1 MLILIVVLSVLLLL
15 SFVCV
20 VKLLIEVKY
29 FQEKIDEDNYSH
41 LLSKNKLSM
50 VEYYFRELKETKGN
64 PYTFIRNISNV
75 LQMKDEEVVG
85 YKDE

>member
-15 SFVCV
+15 SIVCV

-29 FQEKIDEDNYSH
+29 FQEKISEDNYSH

-50 VEYYFRELKETKGN
+50 VEYYFRALKETKGN

>member
-1 MLILIVVLSVLLLL
+1 MLILIVVLGVLLLL
-15 SFVCV
+15 SVVCV

-29 FQEKIDEDNYSH
+29 FQEKISEDNYSH

>member
-15 SFVCV
+15 SVVCN

-29 FQEKIDEDNYSH
+29 FQEKIVEDNYSH
-41 LLSKNKLSM
+41 LLSKNKLLM

>member
-15 SFVCV
+15 SIVCV
-20 VKLLIEVKY
+20 VKLLLEVKY
-29 FQEKIDEDNYSH
+29 FQEKISEDNYSH

>member
-15 SFVCV
+15 SIVCV

-29 FQEKIDEDNYSH
+29 FQEKISEDNYSH

>member
-15 SFVCV
+15 SIVCV

-29 FQEKIDEDNYSH
+29 FQEKIAEDNYSH

-50 VEYYFRELKETKGN
+50 VEYYFRELKETNGN

-75 LQMKDEEVVG
+75 LQMKNEEVVG

>member
-15 SFVCV
+15 SIVCV
-20 VKLLIEVKY
+20 VKLLIEMKY
-29 FQEKIDEDNYSH
+29 FQEKISEDNYSH

>member
-1 MLILIVVLSVLLLL
+1 MLILIIVLSVLLLL
-15 SFVCV
+15 SIVCV

-29 FQEKIDEDNYSH
+29 FQKKISEDNYSH

>member
-1 MLILIVVLSVLLLL
+1 MLILIVVLGVLLLL
-15 SFVCV
+15 SVVCN

-29 FQEKIDEDNYSH
+29 FQEKITEDNYSH

-64 PYTFIRNISNV
+64 PYTFIRKLS
-75 LQMKDEEVVG
+75 QK
-85 YKDE
+85 KK

>member
-15 SFVCV
+15 SIVCV

-29 FQEKIDEDNYSH
+29 FQEKISEDNYSH

-75 LQMKDEEVVG
+75 LQKKDEEVVE

>member
-15 SFVCV
+15 SIVCV

-29 FQEKIDEDNYSH
+29 FQEKISEDNYSH

-50 VEYYFRELKETKGN
+50 VEYYFRELKETNGN

>member
-15 SFVCV
+15 SVVCN

-29 FQEKIDEDNYSH
+29 FQEKIVEDNYSH

>member
-15 SFVCV
+15 SIVCV

-29 FQEKIDEDNYSH
+29 FQEKISEDNYSH

-75 LQMKDEEVVG
+75 LQMKDEEVAG

>member
-1 MLILIVVLSVLLLL
+1 MLILIVVLGVLLLL
-15 SFVCV
+15 SVVCNE
-20 VKLLIEVKY
+20 KLLIEVKY
-29 FQEKIDEDNYSH
+29 FQEKIAEDNYSH

>member
-15 SFVCV
+15 SIVCI

-29 FQEKIDEDNYSH
+29 FQEKIAEDNYSH

>member
-1 MLILIVVLSVLLLL
+1 MLILIVVLGVLLLL
-15 SFVCV
+15 SVVCN

-29 FQEKIDEDNYSH
+29 FQEKIAEDNYSH

-50 VEYYFRELKETKGN
+50 VEYYYRELKETKGN

>member
-1 MLILIVVLSVLLLL
+1 MLNLIVVLSVLLLL
-15 SFVCV
+15 SIVCV

>member
-1 MLILIVVLSVLLLL
+1 MLILIVVLGVLLLL
-15 SFVCV
+15 SVVCN

-29 FQEKIDEDNYSH
+29 FQEKITEDNYSH

>member
-15 SFVCV
+15 SIVCV

-29 FQEKIDEDNYSH
+29 FQEKISEDNYSH

-75 LQMKDEEVVG
+75 LQLKDEEVVG

>member
-1 MLILIVVLSVLLLL
+1 MLILIVVLGVLLLL
-15 SFVCV
+15 SIVCV

-29 FQEKIDEDNYSH
+29 FQEKISEDNYSH

>member
-1 MLILIVVLSVLLLL
+1 MLILIVVLGVLLLL
-15 SFVCV
+15 SVVCN

-29 FQEKIDEDNYSH
+29 FQEKIAEDNYSH

>member
-1 MLILIVVLSVLLLL
+1 MLILIVVLGVLLLL
-15 SFVCV
+15 SVVCN

-29 FQEKIDEDNYSH
+29 FQEKISEDNYSH

>member
-15 SFVCV
+15 SIVCV

-29 FQEKIDEDNYSH
+29 FQEKIYEDNYSH

>member
-15 SFVCV
+15 SIICV

-29 FQEKIDEDNYSH
+29 FQEKISEDNYSH

>member
-50 VEYYFRELKETKGN
+50 VEYSQETMKLASSSNLMKG
-64 PYTFIRNISNV
+64 
-75 LQMKDEEVVG
+75 KW
-85 YKDE
+85 